1 VQAGLGAY
9 RQLLSDRAA
18 RAFSLAGLVARLPL
32 SMTGIGVVLLVSLT
46 TGSFARAGVITAAG
60 TLTGAVAAPLW
71 GRVIDRVGQARV
83 LLLAAVLNSLSM
95 AVLIT
100 SVLQHWPLAASMAAA
115 AGVGLGFSSA
125 GACVRARWSSRL
137 AGSPLLGTAFA
148 IEAMLDEVVFVVGPV
163 LVTALATNVTPAAG
177 VITSAVLGLVGA
189 VALAL
194 QRSTEPPIQHDGR
207 KTGPRSRIP
216 IAVVLPMGVAYV
228 ALGLLFGGMEV
239 VVVAFA
245 KARGV
250 LPYAG
255 LILMAWAAGSL
266 LAGLITGT
274 ISWRSAPA
282 TRFRIGAGCLAG
294 SLLPLPFLTQPVLV
308 AAMLLISGLAIA
320 PTLIA
325 SVEVTQNA
333 VPSTRFTE
341 ALGWNSTG
349 LAAGLAGGAAV
360 AGWLIDNSG
369 YPAGFVAVAAAGV
382 LVVLAALMVRR
393 PRAEVGLAAT
403 EAETSQAGSSEPGL
417 SPGSPGRTAAQPPRP
432 VPETPSP

>member
-1 VQAGLGAY
+1 MQAGLGAY

-18 RAFSLAGLVARLPL
+18 RGFSLAGVVARLPL

-46 TGSFARAGVITAAG
+46 TGSFGRAGLITAAG

-83 LLLAAVLNSLSM
+83 LLLAATINSASM

-100 SVLQHWPLAASMAAA
+100 SVLQHWPLGASLAAA

-125 GACVRARWSSRL
+125 GACVRARWSNRL
-137 AGSPLLGTAFA
+137 AGSPLLSTAFA

-163 LVTALATNVTPAAG
+163 LVTALATNVSPAAG

-189 VALAL
+189 VALAV
-194 QRSTEPPIQHDGR
+194 QRGTEPPVHRDAR
-207 KTGPRSRIP
+207 EAGPRPRIP

-274 ISWRSAPA
+274 IRWRSAPA
-282 TRFRIGAGCLAG
+282 TRFRVGASCLAG
-294 SLLPLPFLTQPVLV
+294 SLLPLPFLTQPLLI
-308 AAMLLISGLAIA
+308 AAMLLVSGLAIA

-333 VPSTRFTE
+333 VPLTRFTE

-360 AGWLIDNSG
+360 AGRLIDTSG

-382 LVVLAALMVRR
+382 LLVLAALMVRR
-393 PRAEVGLAAT
+393 QRVDAPLDPSGPE
-403 EAETSQAGSSEPGL
+403 L
-417 SPGSPGRTAAQPPRP
+417 SPGSPGTTAAQPSHRSPR
-432 VPETPSP
+432 TPSP

>member
-1 VQAGLGAY
+1 VQAGLSAY
-9 RQLLSDRAA
+9 RHLLSDRAA
-18 RAFSLAGLVARLPL
+18 RAFSLAGLLARLPL

-46 TGSFARAGVITAAG
+46 TGSFGRAGLITAAG

-83 LLLAAVLNSLSM
+83 LLLAATINSASM

-100 SVLQHWPLAASMAAA
+100 SVLHRWPLAASVAAA

-137 AGSPLLGTAFA
+137 AGSPLLSTAFA
-148 IEAMLDEVVFVVGPV
+148 IEAMLDEVVFVIGPV
-163 LVTALATNVTPAAG
+163 LVTALATNLSPAAG
-177 VITSAVLGLVGA
+177 VITSAVLGLAGA

-194 QRSTEPPIQHDGR
+194 QRSTEPPVQRDVR
-207 KTGPRSRIP
+207 KTGPRPRIP

-274 ISWRSAPA
+274 IRWRSAPA
-282 TRFRIGAGCLAG
+282 TRFRVGAVCLAG
-294 SLLPLPFLTQPVLV
+294 SLLPLPFLTQPLLV
-308 AAMLLISGLAIA
+308 AAMLLVSGLAIA

-325 SVEVTQNA
+325 SVEVTQQA
-333 VPSTRFTE
+333 VPPTRFTE

-360 AGWLIDNSG
+360 TGRLIDTSG
-369 YPAGFVAVAAAGV
+369 YPAGFTAVAAAGV
-382 LVVLAALMVRR
+382 LLVLAALTVRR
-393 PRAEVGLAAT
+393 QRADVGL
-403 EAETSQAGSSEPGL
+403 EEPEPEL
-417 SPGSPGRTAAQPPRP
+417 EPEVSPGPPGRTAAQSPRP
-432 VPETPSP
+432 LPETPLL